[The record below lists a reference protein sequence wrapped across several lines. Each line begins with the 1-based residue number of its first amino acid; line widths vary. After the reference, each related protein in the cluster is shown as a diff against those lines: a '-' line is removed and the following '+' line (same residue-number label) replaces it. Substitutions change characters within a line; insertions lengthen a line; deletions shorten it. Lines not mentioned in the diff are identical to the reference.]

1 MKDYDLVVIDN
12 GCNRSCVIFST
23 NYISPVKSIE
33 EIQTQ
38 HSHELIECREVYF
51 DFLLSTRNSNER
63 YAKVHC
69 SNGVLDMTKFSYI
82 KVSKKDS
89 LRRISAEFYK
99 ENADRLDWTYAD
111 PLKRKLITRGLVI

>member
-1 MKDYDLVVIDN
+1 M
-12 GCNRSCVIFST
+12 
-23 NYISPVKSIE
+23 
-33 EIQTQ
+33 Q
-38 HSHELIECREVYF
+38 HSGELSQCSEVYF

-69 SNGVLDMTKFSYI
+69 ANGVLDMTKFSYI

-89 LRRISAEFYK
+89 LRRISAEFYR

-111 PLKRKLITRGLVI
+111 PIKRKLIIRGCVI

>member
-1 MKDYDLVVIDN
+1 MKDYDFLILEDN
-12 GCNRSCVIFST
+12 GHKKGIIFST
-23 NYISPVKSIE
+23 NCISPIKAIK
-33 EIQTQ
+33 EIQMQ
-38 HSHELIECREVYF
+38 HSGELSQCSEVYF

-69 SNGVLDMTKFSYI
+69 ENGVLDMTQFSYI

-89 LRRISAEFYK
+89 LRRISAEFYR

-111 PLKRKLITRGLVI
+111 PLKRKLIIRGIVI

>member
-1 MKDYDLVVIDN
+1 MKDYDFLALEDN
-12 GCNRSCVIFST
+12 GHKKGIIFST
-23 NYISPVKSIE
+23 SYISPVKAIK
-33 EIQTQ
+33 EIQIQ
-38 HSHELIECREVYF
+38 HSHELIECSEVYF

-69 SNGVLDMTKFSYI
+69 SNGVLDMTQFSYI

-89 LRRISAEFYK
+89 LRRISAEFYR

-111 PLKRKLITRGLVI
+111 PLKRKLIIRGIII